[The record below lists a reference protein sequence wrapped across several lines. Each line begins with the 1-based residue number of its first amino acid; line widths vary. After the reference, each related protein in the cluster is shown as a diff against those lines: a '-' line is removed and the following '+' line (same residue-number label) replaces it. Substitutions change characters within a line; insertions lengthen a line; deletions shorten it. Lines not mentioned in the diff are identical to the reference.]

1 MRLQY
6 TRCVGYLW
14 LEITLA
20 QLRGIEPY
28 EVLQAL
34 SGRRYPVPGHSPEG
48 VRVLTI
54 WARTTAGRPL
64 VVALR
69 KVPDSQRDWWIVG
82 AREMSESER
91 ALFERWEKEAGDD
104 HD

>member
-1 MRLQY
+1 MR
-6 TRCVGYLW
+6 GYLW

-34 SGRRYPVPGHSPEG
+34 SGRRRYPVPGHSPEG

-54 WARTTAGRPL
+54 WARTRAGRPL

-91 ALFERWEKEAGDD
+91 ALFERWETEAGDD